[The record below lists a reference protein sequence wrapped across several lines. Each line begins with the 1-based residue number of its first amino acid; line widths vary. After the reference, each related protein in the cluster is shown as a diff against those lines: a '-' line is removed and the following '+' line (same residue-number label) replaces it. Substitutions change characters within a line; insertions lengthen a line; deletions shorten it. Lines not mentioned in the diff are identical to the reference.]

1 MSVSTAL
8 TNIITS
14 MDTSMGIITNMST
27 IMSMNM
33 AA

>member
-14 MDTSMGIITNMST
+14 MDMNMGIITNMNT

>member
-14 MDTSMGIITNMST
+14 MDMNMSIITNMNT

-33 AA
+33 VT